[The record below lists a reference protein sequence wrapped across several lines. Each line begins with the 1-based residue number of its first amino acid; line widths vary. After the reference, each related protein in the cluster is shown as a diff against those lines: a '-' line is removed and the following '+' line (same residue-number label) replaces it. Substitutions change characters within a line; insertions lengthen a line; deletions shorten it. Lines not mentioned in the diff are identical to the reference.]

1 MHHMAQPSFRIA
13 DRAQIVQ
20 LPGLP
25 AACTAARHPLGTPVL
40 RLCYPLGLASEH
52 KPPARPRSATDPSPG
67 SAVRPRGRPTALLL
81 LAWPGLA
88 CSVWRRGPVRLDAPG
103 RRPCRL
109 LVRARPIR
117 SARALAAGLENPVG
131 DGDLVAGQVGLGAPP
146 CPGRYGAVVAVE
158 RRFDVEGMVAPH
170 GAACGYARHRP
181 DPGDQVVARVVGEG
195 GDSVGEGASARLQ
208 SARHRATPA
217 LREWFDH
224 EASASPSVAKL

>member
-1 MHHMAQPSFRIA
+1 LFSF
-13 DRAQIVQ
+13 
-20 LPGLP
+20 PGCP
-25 AACTAARHPLGTPVL
+25 
-40 RLCYPLGLASEH
+40 
-52 KPPARPRSATDPSPG
+52 PPARPPDTLSAHPYFVSATPSDWPLNTN
-67 SAVRPRGRPTALLL
+67 RPPAPVQLQIHPPAQLFGRGAGPRRCCY
-81 LAWPGLA
+81 WPGLA